1 MIKKK
6 KLKVIS
12 LRGSNILKYLIS
24 NNKIKFK
31 EIYFSEVKKGYEK
44 GWNFHLKTNCYLAVV
59 YGKIKITIFDKKLK
73 KNKMIVLSR
82 KNFSLLK
89 IPKKTWF
96 KYESLNLLSIL
107 INTIEVIHSD
117 KEIIKRDC
125 SKYKFPE

>member
-1 MIKKK
+1 MIVKK

-12 LRGSNILKYLIS
+12 LRGSNILKYLTS

-44 GWNFHLKTNCYLAVV
+44 GWNFHLKTNCYLAAV

-73 KNKMIVLSR
+73 TVRKIVLDR

-89 IPKKTWF
+89 IPKKNWF
-96 KYESLNLLSIL
+96 KYESLNKLSIL
-107 INTIEVIHSD
+107 VNSIEIKHSD
-117 KEIIKRDC
+117 KEIIKKDC
-125 SKYKFPE
+125 YKFKFPE

>member
-1 MIKKK
+1 MIIKK
-6 KLKVIS
+6 KLKVIN
-12 LRGSNILKYLIS
+12 LRGSNILKYLTS
-24 NNKIKFK
+24 NNKIKLK

-44 GWNFHLKTNCYLAVV
+44 GWNFHLKTNCYLAAV

-73 KNKMIVLSR
+73 KNKIIVLDR

-89 IPKKTWF
+89 IPKRTWF
-96 KYESLNLLSIL
+96 KYVSLNSLSIL
-107 INTIEVIHSD
+107 VNTIEIKHSD

>member
-1 MIKKK
+1 MIVKKK
-6 KLKVIS
+6 IKVIS
-12 LRGSNILKYLIS
+12 LRGSNILKYLTS
-24 NNKIKFK
+24 NNKIKLK

-44 GWNFHLKTNCYLAVV
+44 GWNLHLRTNCYLAVV

-73 KNKMIVLSR
+73 KDKKIMLNR

-96 KYESLNLLSIL
+96 KYVSLHSLSIL
-107 INTIEVIHSD
+107 VNTMEIKHSD